1 MSKPIFKYDE
11 PSDTLY
17 VSFAP
22 GEKATGIELN
32 EHMLLRV
39 NKAERRA
46 VGLTLFDYSVLA
58 QRTELGIRSF
68 PLSGLDDLSL
78 DLRELVIDIL
88 RTPPVDE
95 ILSLSAYVPSAVEA
109 IPISSL
115 QPELLLRQAT

>member
-1 MSKPIFKYDE
+1 MSKPTFKYDE

-22 GEKATGIELN
+22 AEKATGIELN
-32 EHMLLRV
+32 EYMLLRV

-46 VGLTLFDYSVLA
+46 VGLTLFDYSALA
-58 QRTELGIRSF
+58 QNTELGVRSF
-68 PLSGLDDLSL
+68 SLSGLDDLSSE
-78 DLRELVIDIL
+78 LREFVIEIL
-88 RTPPVDE
+88 RTPPVNG

-115 QPELLLRQAT
+115 QPGLLLRQAA